1 VGAISGVS
9 SVRILTAMA
18 GAGVGMIVGA
28 AIGFVIVVIDNETLT
43 EYATMV
49 RKLISTVAFAEPV
62 FNVVGTYG

>member
-1 VGAISGVS
+1 
-9 SVRILTAMA
+9 MA